1 MKAKSLLFPKLP
13 RLAKAAPSRHP
24 APLTL
29 VSHLAHDYW
38 ITIVLCHPVLK
49 RRTCKMSTDIR
60 TSELK
65 SPIDVA
71 EYLFRRLH
79 EVGVRGVHG
88 VPGDYNLV
96 RCF

>member
-1 MKAKSLLFPKLP
+1 
-13 RLAKAAPSRHP
+13 
-24 APLTL
+24 
-29 VSHLAHDYW
+29 
-38 ITIVLCHPVLK
+38 
-49 RRTCKMSTDIR
+49 MSSDIR
-60 TSELK
+60 SSELK

-96 RCF
+96 CFPTPMTAVLMRLIFT

>member
-1 MKAKSLLFPKLP
+1 MAS
-13 RLAKAAPSRHP
+13 
-24 APLTL
+24 
-29 VSHLAHDYW
+29 
-38 ITIVLCHPVLK
+38 
-49 RRTCKMSTDIR
+49 DIR

-96 RCF
+96 CKMRHCVLEPDDELTVTGSPRLYPQGRS

>member
-1 MKAKSLLFPKLP
+1 MA
-13 RLAKAAPSRHP
+13 
-24 APLTL
+24 
-29 VSHLAHDYW
+29 
-38 ITIVLCHPVLK
+38 
-49 RRTCKMSTDIR
+49 TDIR

-65 SPIDVA
+65 DPIDVA

-96 RCF
+96 GIRDGRLPFDTHRHR

>member
-1 MKAKSLLFPKLP
+1 MAS
-13 RLAKAAPSRHP
+13 
-24 APLTL
+24 
-29 VSHLAHDYW
+29 
-38 ITIVLCHPVLK
+38 
-49 RRTCKMSTDIR
+49 DIR

-96 RCF
+96 CKLMHWMLEPDGELTVIGSPRLYPQGRS

>member
-1 MKAKSLLFPKLP
+1 MAS
-13 RLAKAAPSRHP
+13 
-24 APLTL
+24 
-29 VSHLAHDYW
+29 
-38 ITIVLCHPVLK
+38 
-49 RRTCKMSTDIR
+49 DIR

-96 RCF
+96 CNMMNCVLRLDGKLTVTGSPRLHPQGRS

>member
-1 MKAKSLLFPKLP
+1 MLFFFYF
-13 RLAKAAPSRHP
+13 
-24 APLTL
+24 TL
-29 VSHLAHDYW
+29 HFIRASSNMA
-38 ITIVLCHPVLK
+38 
-49 RRTCKMSTDIR
+49 SDIR

-96 RCF
+96 CRIMYRARTGR

>member
-1 MKAKSLLFPKLP
+1 MA
-13 RLAKAAPSRHP
+13 
-24 APLTL
+24 
-29 VSHLAHDYW
+29 
-38 ITIVLCHPVLK
+38 
-49 RRTCKMSTDIR
+49 TDIK

-65 SPIDVA
+65 SPVDVA

-96 RCF
+96 ALDYIPKVGLNWVGNANELNAGKYIHHPEENATPLISTQAMLPTGMPASKEYPL

>member
-1 MKAKSLLFPKLP
+1 MP
-13 RLAKAAPSRHP
+13 
-24 APLTL
+24 
-29 VSHLAHDYW
+29 
-38 ITIVLCHPVLK
+38 
-49 RRTCKMSTDIR
+49 TDIR

-79 EVGVRGVHG
+79 ELGVRGVHG

-96 RCF
+96 RCFRDSDLGPWSLTHA